1 MIRSIHGYKDWEFGI
16 LTDDEKINYVEKKG
30 ESLSNNLIFTLLK
43 DSKSKEFIVK
53 KIIEKLGNKS
63 LSGIIDDIHGIDFIL
78 GYSENQDDI
87 VTKIIE
93 KKGKNLIHN
102 DMNYLIKNLEDKDD
116 FAKKIIN
123 IKGKDLENK
132 EVYSLLRYSK
142 DKELIKKLLLQNGV
156 DYRKINLEITN
167 LSLDIPLIPD
177 NYQSMIQEIRRIKEI
192 MK

>member
-1 MIRSIHGYKDWEFGI
+1 M
-16 LTDDEKINYVEKKG
+16 
-30 ESLSNNLIFTLLK
+30 
-43 DSKSKEFIVK
+43 K